1 MFEHYKMKNN
11 MNRKKY
17 QKPTM
22 AVVKCQHSG
31 CLLVGSGNGDP
42 TPPGNGEMG
51 YIPGDAADMNS
62 MA

>member
-1 MFEHYKMKNN
+1 

>member
-1 MFEHYKMKNN
+1 

-22 AVVKCQHSG
+22 AVVKCLHSG
-31 CLLVGSGNGDP
+31 YLLVGSDP